1 MTDANTFPQPILITG
16 GAGFLGSHMMALCLE
31 KQTDVVVI
39 DNLINSDL
47 SNLQK
52 LESHFKVSIPFYNI
66 DIRDQN
72 KLKEF
77 LGDKKTSYDDRKRES
92 ILITRD
98 LIKETNWTTHFES
111 HKKKDDL
118 ADCFLQ
124 AKWYISN
131 KLNN

>member
-66 DIRDQN
+66 DMVKYYVNEKNI
-72 KLKEF
+72 
-77 LGDKKTSYDDRKRES
+77 SS
-92 ILITRD
+92 ILFDKDKNHFKYKLINKDQLNLDKD
-98 LIKETNWTTHFES
+98 LIFVSFPQNEPKY
-111 HKKKDDL
+111 
-118 ADCFLQ
+118 FLI
-124 AKWYISN
+124 KN
-131 KLNN
+131 D